1 MVQLWVN
8 LPAKDKM
15 RPAAYQGITADQIPT
30 VAIDGGK
37 ARIIAGELDGA
48 KGPAHTFSPINL
60 WDLRL
65 ESDTDIGLA
74 LPEGHNAMIAVL
86 TGHITVDG
94 EGVGAAEVARFSV
107 NGAGATIHT
116 DGEAMLLVIDR
127 KSVVSGTRGSGRVDI
142 GGRGIIT

>member
-8 LPAKDKM
+8 LPAKDNM

-86 TGHITVDG
+86 TGHITVDRS
-94 EGVGAAEVARFSV
+94 EEHTSELQSLMR
-107 NGAGATIHT
+107 NPYAGSCSNT
-116 DGEAMLLVIDR
+116 
-127 KSVVSGTRGSGRVDI
+127 
-142 GGRGIIT
+142 

>member
-1 MVQLWVN
+1 MGMIICPMYCLCFCFFSSRRRHTRCALVTGVQTCALPILSGGPFRMVQLWVN

-15 RPAAYQGITADQIPT
+15 RPAAYQGVTADQIPT

-74 LPEGHNAMIAVL
+74 LPEGHNAKI
-86 TGHITVDG
+86 
-94 EGVGAAEVARFSV
+94 
-107 NGAGATIHT
+107 
-116 DGEAMLLVIDR
+116 
-127 KSVVSGTRGSGRVDI
+127 GRAHV
-142 GGRGIIT
+142 

>member
-1 MVQLWVN
+1 
-8 LPAKDKM
+8 M
-15 RPAAYQGITADQIPT
+15 RAAAYQCITADQIPT
-30 VAIDGGK
+30 VAIECGK

-48 KGPAHTFSPINL
+48 KEPAHTFSPINL

-107 NGAGATIHT
+107 NGEGATIHT
-116 DGEAMLLVIDR
+116 DGEAMILVMTGEPIDEPVVGYGPFVDR
-127 KSVVSGTRGSGRVDI
+127 KSTRMNSSN
-142 GGRGIIT
+142 